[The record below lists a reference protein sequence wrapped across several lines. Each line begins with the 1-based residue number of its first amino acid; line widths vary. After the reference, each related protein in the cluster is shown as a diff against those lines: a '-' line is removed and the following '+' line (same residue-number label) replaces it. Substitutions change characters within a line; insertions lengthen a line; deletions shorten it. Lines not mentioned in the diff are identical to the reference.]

1 MAQQSS
7 AQKRSGFTLIEVQVG
22 IAVLMIAVAGTSV
35 IIAND
40 LKQLRWLEKRRPSYN
55 FVRTGARNSVTFTE
69 IWVKGTTRQKLNRVT
84 VDSNQL
90 NVYSSSM
97 TALTAVVPF

>member
-1 MAQQSS
+1 MAQQAS
-7 AQKRSGFTLIEVQVG
+7 AKKRAGFSLIEVQVA
-22 IAVLMIAVAGTSV
+22 ITVLMIAVAGTSV

-55 FVRTGARNSVTFTE
+55 FVKTGTRNSVTFTE
-69 IWVKGTTRQKLNRVT
+69 IWVQGTTRQKVNRVS
-84 VDSNQL
+84 VESNQL
-90 NVYSSSM
+90 KVYSSSM